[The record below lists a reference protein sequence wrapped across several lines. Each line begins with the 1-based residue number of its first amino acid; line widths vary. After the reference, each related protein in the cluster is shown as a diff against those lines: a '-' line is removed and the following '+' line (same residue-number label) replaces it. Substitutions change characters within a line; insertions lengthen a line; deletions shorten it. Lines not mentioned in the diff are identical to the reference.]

1 MIYRETV
8 DHVNT
13 SVSDVLAGTD
23 NGVGVVGVCLGA
35 TLGAV
40 AGSLAGGLAMAGNV
54 AIPFAAATSPIGA
67 AVAPHVPAGLFG
79 AGAVEGANLGA
90 KAAKWLR
97 LG

>member
-1 MIYRETV
+1 
-8 DHVNT
+8 
-13 SVSDVLAGTD
+13 
-23 NGVGVVGVCLGA
+23 
-35 TLGAV
+35 
-40 AGSLAGGLAMAGNV
+40 MAGNV

-67 AVAPHVPAGLFG
+67 AVAPHAPAGLFG